1 MYKYNCENVFVFF
14 FFLIFFTSCKSSKEI
29 TEKNIQFLKV
39 NSKCLFEGFE
49 RDTYKYK
56 KCIKDNM
63 AK

>member
-1 MYKYNCENVFVFF
+1 M
-14 FFLIFFTSCKSSKEI
+14 FLIFFLLIFSTSCTSSKEI
-29 TEKNIQFLKV
+29 TEKNIKFLKV

-63 AK
+63 DK

>member
-1 MYKYNCENVFVFF
+1 MRGA
-14 FFLIFFTSCKSSKEI
+14 FFLFLLLFSMSCAPSKER
-29 TEKNIQFLKV
+29 TEKNIKFLRV

>member
-1 MYKYNCENVFVFF
+1 MYKIDCENVFNIFL
-14 FFLIFFTSCKSSKEI
+14 LIFSTSCKSSKEI
-29 TEKNIQFLKV
+29 TEKNIKFLKV

>member
-1 MYKYNCENVFVFF
+1 MRGVFIL
-14 FFLIFFTSCKSSKEI
+14 FLLLFSLSCTPSQEI
-29 TEKNIQFLKV
+29 TEKNIKFLKV